1 MTSNYVTEIEMH
13 QHPEFLSHIYS
24 YIKLIIKELNEAG
37 LKIIKTAGSG
47 VFVKKI

>member
-1 MTSNYVTEIEMH
+1 MPSPLYLMQNLTTFTY
-13 QHPEFLSHIYS
+13 PYS
-24 YIKLIIKELNEAG
+24 LIINELNQAG